1 MILEFIIFLLA
12 TVLQVNNLGHGPLF
26 LYLLLVLNI
35 LVKMLLIIK
44 YYSITQNSL
53 LSNRKPEVVPVD
65 YNVEMETAPIN
76 QRLGS
81 QPQHAKLSMSCQ
93 PTMRK
98 AHSTPELR
106 GASSSKAM
114 FK

>member
-1 MILEFIIFLLA
+1 M
-12 TVLQVNNLGHGPLF
+12 GHGPLF
-26 LYLLLVLNI
+26 LLFVAVFILNDMNI

-44 YYSITQNSL
+44 YYFITQNSL

>member
-1 MILEFIIFLLA
+1 MNI
-12 TVLQVNNLGHGPLF
+12 VGHGPLF
-26 LYLLLVLNI
+26 LFVAVFILNDLNI
-35 LVKMLLIIK
+35 LVKMLLIIIK